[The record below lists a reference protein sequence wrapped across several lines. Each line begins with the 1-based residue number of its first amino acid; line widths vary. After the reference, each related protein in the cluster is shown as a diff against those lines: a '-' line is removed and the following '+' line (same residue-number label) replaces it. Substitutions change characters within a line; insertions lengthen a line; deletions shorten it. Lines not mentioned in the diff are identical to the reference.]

1 MAVYLHK
8 ENCLWCQWSLIS
20 TPKVELTNYWQVDG
34 QHVERMPIISHNDTL
49 LFSSQSSLNITLN
62 KEHFTVDGKIEI
74 SCVASIGSLQT
85 VTHTGSASDTGLWIP
100 LQSIVTLEMNLT
112 SFRGHSLILNG
123 LQKLCFELQ
132 SRISLQT
139 F

>member
-1 MAVYLHK
+1 MS
-8 ENCLWCQWSLIS
+8 C
-20 TPKVELTNYWQVDG
+20 TPKTVLTNYWQVDG
-34 QHVERMPIISHNDTL
+34 QHVEKMPIISHNDTL
-49 LFSSQSSLNITLN
+49 LFSSQSSLDITL
-62 KEHFTVDGKIEI
+62 KKDHFTDEGKIEI

-85 VTHTGSASDTGLWIP
+85 VTNTGSASDTGLTIP
-100 LQSIVTLEMNLT
+100 LQSILTLEMNLT

-123 LQKLCFELQ
+123 LQKLCFKLQ